1 MRLKDKVAL
10 ITGAGMGIGRATCL
24 LFARE
29 GARIVAL
36 DINDEA
42 GAKTVDLV
50 KEEGGE
56 AIFVHCDVASEEQ
69 VRQAIDAG
77 VSAFG
82 RLNILCNNAAIW
94 WGDKDVEVTRTT
106 EELLDRVMAVNFK
119 GAVWVCK
126 HGIPELIK
134 QGGGTIVNISSPA
147 SYQSYIPVSTAY
159 ACSKG
164 AMNVLA
170 HSIAIFYA
178 DKGIRCNTIQPGAI
192 DTPMTEHWDDETR
205 KELAAAIPLGRL
217 GRPEDA
223 PNAALFL
230 ASDEA
235 SYITGTEI
243 FCEGG
248 LVVKVGIPSRPIP
261 K

>member
-10 ITGAGMGIGRATCL
+10 ITGAGMGMGRAACL
-24 LFARE
+24 IFARE

-50 KEEGGE
+50 KEQGGE
-56 AIFVHCDVASEEQ
+56 AVFVHCDVASEEE
-69 VRQAIDAG
+69 VRQAVSAG
-77 VSAFG
+77 VAAFG
-82 RLNILCNNAAIW
+82 KLSILYNNA
-94 WGDKDVEVTRTT
+94 GVYSEDKDIEVTRTT
-106 EELLDRVMAVNFK
+106 EELLDRVMAINFK

-134 QGGGTIVNISSPA
+134 AGGGAIINTSSPA
-147 SYQSYIPVSTAY
+147 SYQSYIPVATAY

-164 AMNVLA
+164 ALNALT

-178 DKGIRCNTIQPGAI
+178 DKGIRCNTVQPGAI

-205 KELAAAIPLGRL
+205 RELAAAVPLGRL